1 MIERK
6 WDIPNIAFKNLAKS
20 KCPGT
25 PHRKHT
31 DKSKPCPLDAKK

>member
-6 WDIPNIAFKNLAKS
+6 YDVPNLPFNKLVKS

-31 DKSKPCPLDAKK
+31 DKTKPCPLDEKK